1 MGLVKHVAKEFF
13 KEVYDKSREFFEFV
27 LPPID
32 LNEENDNLIVTVDI
46 PGFDKSDIKVSMNGN
61 VLSINAEKKDVANGR
76 TIMKQRPRVI
86 DKKMR
91 LPITVKEGE
100 EKVNS
105 AKYTDGVL
113 TIEIPITKKGKEISL
128 DKRFLA
134 ATNIPIIAADAII
147 PIIPS
152 VSFDWNRNAEPKNTA
167 PDKMLPDNNVFE
179 PCLFFCSR
187 TRFSSMNFFI
197 SGAIVRVSSSVF
209 ANLLNECLIS
219 SMYASLI
226 KCSSSK
232 ISLRTLMNLKSTL
245 CVW

>member
-13 KEVYDKSREFFEFV
+13 KEVDDKSREFFEFV

-32 LNEENDNLIVTVDI
+32 LHEENDNLIVTVDI
-46 PGFDKSDIKVSMNGN
+46 PGFVKNDIKVSMNGN

-105 AKYTDGVL
+105 AKYVDGVL

-128 DKRFLA
+128 D
-134 ATNIPIIAADAII
+134 
-147 PIIPS
+147 
-152 VSFDWNRNAEPKNTA
+152 
-167 PDKMLPDNNVFE
+167 
-179 PCLFFCSR
+179 
-187 TRFSSMNFFI
+187 
-197 SGAIVRVSSSVF
+197 
-209 ANLLNECLIS
+209 
-219 SMYASLI
+219 
-226 KCSSSK
+226 
-232 ISLRTLMNLKSTL
+232 
-245 CVW
+245 